1 MNNENSNI
9 DDIVEENSVHRFN
22 SSYTILNELGRGAFS
37 IVYKVK
43 SIKTGKIYC
52 VKKIRPFCGKLIV
65 HTQPSPG
72 KMHLERYAIKA
83 LKIIFKTRSC

>member
-52 VKKIRPFCGKLIV
+52 VKKIRLSTTDIQKN
-65 HTQPSPG
+65 
-72 KMHLERYAIKA
+72 KA
-83 LKIIFKTRSC
+83 KTNEINSNRN

>member
-37 IVYKVK
+37 IV
-43 SIKTGKIYC
+43 
-52 VKKIRPFCGKLIV
+52 
-65 HTQPSPG
+65 
-72 KMHLERYAIKA
+72 
-83 LKIIFKTRSC
+83 